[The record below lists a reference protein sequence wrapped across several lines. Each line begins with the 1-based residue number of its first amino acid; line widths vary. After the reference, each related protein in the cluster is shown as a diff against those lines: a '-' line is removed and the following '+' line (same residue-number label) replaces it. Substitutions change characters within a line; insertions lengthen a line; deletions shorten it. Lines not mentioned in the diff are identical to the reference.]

1 MAKALDTFFRDEAG
15 RSDRAKYPNDSQSN
29 SHTGSSGV
37 VPVLAGID
45 LVFGGI
51 ALITLALQARESAS
65 CLGGFLRHQHL
76 LIFP

>member
-1 MAKALDTFFRDEAG
+1 
-15 RSDRAKYPNDSQSN
+15 
-29 SHTGSSGV
+29 
-37 VPVLAGID
+37 VLAGID

-65 CLGGFLRHQHL
+65 CLGGFLRHQHH